1 MLQRSLMRR
10 CLLFIICAL
19 SVCYSEGQTPT
30 NLDPCREKGRAPLA
44 ARGENLD
51 YFQFPSLSKYDV
63 KYLKLDINI
72 ETNNRSISG
81 SALLEAKAV
90 ASLDSFT
97 VELRDNIIVDSV
109 FFNNVKV
116 SFQHFLDHVIIKPAI
131 PLPTGSSIQALYYYH
146 GVASNAG
153 VFAGFSPGN
162 GLSYTAS
169 LSESYQAREWFP
181 AKQVL
186 SDKIDS
192 ADIWITTSAVNKAG
206 SNGLLQAVVDM
217 PGNKKQYQW
226 KTRYPMA
233 YYHPSFAVGN
243 YMDYSI
249 YAKPA
254 AMAPDS
260 ILVQN
265 YIVDNPAFLNQFKGA
280 IDRTPTYIEKMSEL
294 FGLYPFNK
302 EKYGHAM
309 AAIGGGMEH
318 QTMSTMEGFSAS
330 LISHELAHQW
340 WGNNV
345 TCATWNHIWLNEGF
359 ASYAEYLMVENV
371 PQAFTTTPAA
381 YMQSVHNDVLA
392 SPNGSVYVP
401 DISIFDENRI
411 FNSRFSYN
419 KGSAIIHTLRFELQS
434 DAVFFQALR
443 NYQQQF
449 KDSVATAD
457 DFRRVVETTSG
468 KNLVDFFNQWYYGE
482 GYPTFNVNYSK
493 QGDSIVLFVNQTVSA
508 PAVTP
513 FFKGLYEIKIGTN
526 QGDTTVKIQLN
537 ANNSF
542 FKFRSDRVP
551 NSVTVDPNNW
561 VLNKTG
567 SITTPVIDPVTNS
580 GEVILFPNPTSNSF
594 TVSYQANQ
602 FESLLLYDMGGRMLR
617 KENIARSSTLKTL
630 SIDLPAGIYFLR
642 LQGKKGSV
650 VKKLLVD

>member
-1 MLQRSLMRR
+1 M
-10 CLLFIICAL
+10 
-19 SVCYSEGQTPT
+19 
-30 NLDPCREKGRAPLA
+30 
-44 ARGENLD
+44 
-51 YFQFPSLSKYDV
+51 
-63 KYLKLDINI
+63 
-72 ETNNRSISG
+72 
-81 SALLEAKAV
+81 LEAKAV
-90 ASLDSFT
+90 ASLDSFA

-233 YYHPSFAVGN
+233 YYHPRFAVGN

-260 ILVQN
+260 ILIQN

-345 TCATWNHIWLNEGF
+345 TCAAWNHIWLNEGF

-482 GYPTFNVNYSK
+482 GYPTFNVDYSK

-602 FESLLLYDMGGRMLR
+602 FESLLLYDMGGGMLR
-617 KENIARSSTLKTL
+617 KENIARSSTFKTL
-630 SIDLPAGIYFLR
+630 SINLPAGVYFLR

>member
-1 MLQRSLMRR
+1 MRR
-10 CLLFIICAL
+10 CLLLIICAL

-30 NLDPCREKGRAPLA
+30 NLDPCREKGRAHLA

-81 SALLEAKAV
+81 SALVEAKAV

-97 VELRDNIIVDSV
+97 VELKDNIIVDSV

-116 SFQHFLDHVIIKPAI
+116 GFQHFLDHVIIKPAI

-146 GVASNAG
+146 GVASSAG
-153 VFAGFSPGN
+153 VFAGFTASN

-206 SNGLLQAVVDM
+206 SNGLLQAIVDM

-265 YIVDNPAFLNQFKGA
+265 YIVDNPAYLNQFKGA

-482 GYPTFNVNYSK
+482 GYPTFNVDYSK

-526 QGDTTVKIQLN
+526 QGDTTVKIQLT

-551 NSVTVDPNNW
+551 NGVTVDPNNW

-567 SITTPVIDPVTNS
+567 SITTPVIDVVTNS

-602 FESLLLYDMGGRMLR
+602 FESLLLYDLGGRMLR

-630 SIDLPAGIYFLR
+630 SINLPAGIYFVR
-642 LQGKKGSV
+642 LQGKKDSV